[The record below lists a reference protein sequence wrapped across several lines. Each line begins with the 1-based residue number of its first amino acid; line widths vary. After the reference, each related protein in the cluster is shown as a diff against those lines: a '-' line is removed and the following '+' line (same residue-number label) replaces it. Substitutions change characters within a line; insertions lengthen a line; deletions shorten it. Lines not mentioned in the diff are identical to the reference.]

1 MIKTLYIF
9 ILTIFVSTTVVA
21 QTMKDTTASDFLTEK
36 VSISGIEKGPIE
48 KSKLLSSKGLEFS
61 DGIKNGYKILG
72 YRLTLVMKGR
82 DLLVLDNSSGDLS
95 TEMIAAIK
103 DAPLGSK
110 LFFEYIRCLDKE
122 GHNRPVFATEYVLK

>member
-1 MIKTLYIF
+1 MIKISFFF
-9 ILTIFVSTTVVA
+9 ILSLFVSTTIGA
-21 QTMKDTTASDFLTEK
+21 QTMKDSTASGFLTEK

-61 DGIKNGYKILG
+61 DGNKNGYKILG
-72 YRLTLVMKGR
+72 YRLTLVMKDR
-82 DLLVLDNSSGDLS
+82 DLLMLDNSSGELS

-110 LFFEYIRCLDKE
+110 LFFEYIRCMDKE
-122 GHNRPVFATEYVLK
+122 GHYRPAYATEFVLK